1 MDISIKVLTPD
12 MADEYIT
19 YFDEKAFSD
28 GSKEK
33 GCYCVWHHWTQQK
46 ELDRSA
52 LPEAERACYKRNYA
66 YELIKTDKLH
76 GFAAMCGDQ
85 MVGFCNA
92 DRKDHY
98 FRLNRENNP
107 EIWDGVEADEKVL
120 SIVCYIISPDM
131 RGRGIAKAFLKYTCE
146 YAAENGY
153 DFVIMVKGM
162 KSLVSELV
170 LQVQGGFENDR
181 KNSIRAYRV
190 SGTTVKRKLFAT
202 DRKERY
208 FHIYYDD
215 GKKAYERERFEYKEG
230 LN

>member
-1 MDISIKVLTPD
+1 MDISINVLTPD

-76 GFAAMCGDQ
+76 GFAAMYEGQ

-92 DRKDHY
+92 DLKDHY

-107 EIWDGVEADEKVL
+107 ESWDGVEADEKVL

-153 DFVIMVKGM
+153 DFIEGYPAEGDFD
-162 KSLVSELV
+162 VSNC
-170 LQVQGGFENDR
+170 GGPASMYIDCGFEIIR
-181 KNSIRAYRV
+181 KQGFVIARKRV
-190 SGTTVKRKLFAT
+190 K
-202 DRKERY
+202 
-208 FHIYYDD
+208 
-215 GKKAYERERFEYKEG
+215 
-230 LN
+230 

>member
-153 DFVIMVKGM
+153 DFVEGYPAEGDFD
-162 KSLVSELV
+162 VSNC
-170 LQVQGGFENDR
+170 GGPASMYIDCGFEIIR
-181 KNSIRAYRV
+181 KQGFVIARKRV
-190 SGTTVKRKLFAT
+190 K
-202 DRKERY
+202 
-208 FHIYYDD
+208 
-215 GKKAYERERFEYKEG
+215 
-230 LN
+230 

>member
-19 YFDEKAFSD
+19 YFDERAFSD

-46 ELDRSA
+46 ELDRSV

-66 YELIKTDKLH
+66 YELIKADKLH
-76 GFAAMCGDQ
+76 GFAAMCDGQ

-107 EIWDGVEADEKVL
+107 ESWEGVEADEKVL

-131 RGRGIAKAFLKYTCE
+131 RGRGIAKAFLKFACE
-146 YAAENGY
+146 YAAENGF
-153 DFVIMVKGM
+153 DFVEGYPAEGDFD
-162 KSLVSELV
+162 VSNC
-170 LQVQGGFENDR
+170 GGPASMYIDCGFEIIR
-181 KNSIRAYRV
+181 KQGFVIARKRV
-190 SGTTVKRKLFAT
+190 K
-202 DRKERY
+202 
-208 FHIYYDD
+208 
-215 GKKAYERERFEYKEG
+215 
-230 LN
+230 

>member
-1 MDISIKVLTPD
+1 MDISINVLTPD

-66 YELIKTDKLH
+66 YELIKADKLH
-76 GFAAMCGDQ
+76 GFAAMYEGQ

-98 FRLNRENNP
+98 FRLNRENSP
-107 EIWDGVEADEKVL
+107 ESWDGVEADEKVL

-153 DFVIMVKGM
+153 DFVEGYPAEGDFDVSNCGGPA
-162 KSLVSELV
+162 SLYIDC
-170 LQVQGGFENDR
+170 GFEIIR
-181 KNSIRAYRV
+181 KQSFVIARRRV
-190 SGTTVKRKLFAT
+190 K
-202 DRKERY
+202 
-208 FHIYYDD
+208 
-215 GKKAYERERFEYKEG
+215 
-230 LN
+230 